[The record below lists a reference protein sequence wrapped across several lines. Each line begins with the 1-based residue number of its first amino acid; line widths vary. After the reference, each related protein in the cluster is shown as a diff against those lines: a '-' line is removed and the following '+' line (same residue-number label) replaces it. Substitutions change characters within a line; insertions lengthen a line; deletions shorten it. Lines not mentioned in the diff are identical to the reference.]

1 MNFFTDMWKQCSTKS
16 MNMTNVI
23 QLTGVDTYSTWSA
36 TMTAI
41 FRSMKLIDV
50 VIKGQ
55 KPSADASKEEIEAFS
70 SLNDCALGIF
80 IQVIQ
85 SDILKSVVELDT
97 TNDIWLHLKG
107 LFQRDTAFAL
117 VHQVGSLCQLGWTF
131 DRTRPLSDFVQNFE
145 AEWFKLLKLT
155 KDSSD
160 TYRQQFAVFLGYD
173 KAKRDFLL
181 GLISRHHK
189 NIVDNLTTKDSLT
202 FTEVKQ
208 RLLDCDYES
217 SGTALLTVSSNIN
230 AGNRKSNKRGRKP
243 EKIPDPEESCTFCK
257 KHFPDKPRNHSWK
270 TCPQRKQWSKRSN
283 KTDPP
288 TFHEAH
294 MTTDGIQFGS
304 KTFTLIHAQLL
315 TCVLIQKNSSTSRF
329 VPVL

>member
-1 MNFFTDMWKQCSTKS
+1 
-16 MNMTNVI
+16 
-23 QLTGVDTYSTWSA
+23 
-36 TMTAI
+36 
-41 FRSMKLIDV
+41 
-50 VIKGQ
+50 
-55 KPSADASKEEIEAFS
+55 
-70 SLNDCALGIF
+70 
-80 IQVIQ
+80 
-85 SDILKSVVELDT
+85 
-97 TNDIWLHLKG
+97 
-107 LFQRDTAFAL
+107 
-117 VHQVGSLCQLGWTF
+117 
-131 DRTRPLSDFVQNFE
+131 FE

-173 KAKRDFLL
+173 KAKRDSLL

-189 NIVDNLTTKDSLT
+189 IIVDNLTTKDSLT

-243 EKIPDPEESCTFCK
+243 EKIPDPEEPCTFCK
-257 KHFPDKPRNHSWK
+257 KHFLDKPRNHSWE

-283 KTDPP
+283 KSDPP

-294 MTTDGIQFGS
+294 MTTEIEQVSPKNFYLDTSATSHMCPYPEKFINLKICSGLVKTSSGDGTNIKGKRSVIINCIINNELCTYKLNDVLYVPEIKLPLFSWRVERLKGLKMNDDANIINIYKDNKICLQAKFVESLPVIMEEKYPQFQ
-304 KTFTLIHAQLL
+304 TLRALHMISGMRHFATMHHHHCLKPRHSFRINL
-315 TCVLIQKNSSTSRF
+315 
-329 VPVL
+329 